1 MMLEM
6 DPQYWAKL
14 ETWRTRV
21 TSMTPGS
28 EQIIR
33 VTR

>member
-1 MMLEM
+1 MG
-6 DPQYWAKL
+6 PQYWAKL